1 MPATSHSRVLGM
13 THRNDLFS
21 CARLLTPAIIGLTF
35 AMSNAE
41 ALETLGR
48 YTTVNPHAQTVVRDL
63 LAVPVS
69 VEFPQ
74 SITVGDAVARVLQDT
89 GYSLSPA
96 TPAAPSGR
104 HCCCFR
110 CRQPIAHWMCRQFG
124 WLFKR
129 WWGRPSPSSRIPSIV
144 WSHSNVVVP
153 QIRRPPA
160 RWCSRNGHRTH
171 HLLSARTVR
180 RNPFARCR

>member
-1 MPATSHSRVLGM
+1 METMPATSHSRVLGM

-21 CARLLTPAIIGLTF
+21 YVRLLTPAIIGLTF

-96 TPAAPSGR
+96 TAAADERSALLLLPLPPAHRTLDVPSVRLALQTLVGPAFTVIEDPIHR
-104 HCCCFR
+104 LVSFER
-110 CRQPIAHWMCRQFG
+110 CRAADPANAGMVVQP
-124 WLFKR
+124 
-129 WWGRPSPSSRIPSIV
+129 
-144 WSHSNVVVP
+144 
-153 QIRRPPA
+153 
-160 RWCSRNGHRTH
+160 
-171 HLLSARTVR
+171 
-180 RNPFARCR
+180 

>member
-1 MPATSHSRVLGM
+1 METMPATSHSRVLGM
-13 THRNDLFS
+13 THRNDLIS

-96 TPAAPSGR
+96 TAAADERSALLLLPLPSAHRTLDVPSVRVALQMLVGPAFAVVEDPVHRLVS
-104 HCCCFR
+104 FER
-110 CRQPIAHWMCRQFG
+110 CRAADPATAGMVVQP
-124 WLFKR
+124 
-129 WWGRPSPSSRIPSIV
+129 
-144 WSHSNVVVP
+144 
-153 QIRRPPA
+153 
-160 RWCSRNGHRTH
+160 
-171 HLLSARTVR
+171 
-180 RNPFARCR
+180 